1 MLEITQEVVGFAAD
15 VLLLTF
21 KTRKEVPLNDGRMMP
36 KKVLGSLLCFDVSLS
51 NLIIIFGI

>member
-1 MLEITQEVVGFAAD
+1 MGFAAD

-36 KKVLGSLLCFDVSLS
+36 KKLLGSLLCFDVSLS